1 MDKPSFASRLLD
13 EWRLT
18 SSDKWLTALLG
29 WLPLALFLL
38 VGAIFS
44 SGTGRD
50 LPIGVVDLDHSAMS
64 RSLTRYYDASPALE
78 TRSFT
83 GVQEATASLN
93 SAETYAT
100 VIIPSDFEKATLRG
114 ESPEVTA
121 FYNSQYILIGKLV
134 NAAIT
139 QSQSTFAAMVETK
152 GKMLHGT
159 TVSTQAAG
167 QSVPVRFQLV
177 PLFNNGTNYAQ
188 FLVSAIIPAL
198 WQIVIVASGML
209 SMALTDKRIGLE
221 NQFKQGLFSALIAK
235 IVGLL
240 IPLWLMGVVFA
251 TAMHFGLGWPMNGS
265 WTLLFASQGLMV
277 SAGLAI
283 GSLLYLGT
291 RDATRA
297 MSLVAGFTAPAFAFM
312 GVSFPASDMPFLAQ
326 CWRAMLP
333 VSHYITVQIG
343 QFNYGATMIQMQPM
357 LLALAAFS
365 LIWLLVA
372 AKLKRLCRS
381 ATLIQEAGI

>member
-1 MDKPSFASRLLD
+1 MDKPSLVPLLFE

-18 SSDKWLTALLG
+18 LSDKWLTALLS
-29 WLPLALFLL
+29 WLPITLFLL
-38 VGAIFS
+38 VWAIFS

-50 LPIGVVDLDHSAMS
+50 LAIGVVDLDHSSTS
-64 RSLTRYYDASPALE
+64 RSLTRFYDASPTLE
-78 TRSFT
+78 TRNFST
-83 GVQEATASLN
+83 VREASASMN
-93 SAETYAT
+93 SAQTFAT

-114 ESPEVTA
+114 ESPDVTV

-134 NAAIT
+134 SAAIT
-139 QSQSTFAAMVETK
+139 QSHSTFAAMAEIK

-209 SMALTDKRIGLE
+209 SMALTDKRIGLDHF
-221 NQFKQGLFSALIAK
+221 FKQDLLSALIAK
-235 IVGLL
+235 VVGLL

-277 SAGLAI
+277 SAGLAV

-291 RDATRA
+291 RDAIRA

-343 QFNYGATMIQMQPM
+343 QFNYGATLIQMQPM